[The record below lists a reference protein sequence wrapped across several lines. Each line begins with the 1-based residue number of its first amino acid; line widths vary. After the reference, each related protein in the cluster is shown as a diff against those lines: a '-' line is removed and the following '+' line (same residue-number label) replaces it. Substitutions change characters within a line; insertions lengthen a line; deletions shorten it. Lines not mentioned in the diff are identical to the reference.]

1 MAAPLAFGIDTRTY
15 GFSAHDLLRRVQEL
29 RTRRDLA
36 PRLLY
41 LDCDT
46 EALQRRYTESRR
58 PPSAGARPA
67 GDGRHR
73 RRSAA

>member
-1 MAAPLAFGIDTRTY
+1 MTCCG
-15 GFSAHDLLRRVQEL
+15 RVQEL

-58 PPSAGARPA
+58 PHPLAP
-67 GDGRHR
+67 DR
-73 RRSAA
+73 R